1 MRIYVVFLSSHIS
14 STWIYASVNLLPFV
28 ATQTEIRLTKVDM
41 LNTAMKNLPQLAWEG
56 RRCQVEQIKSK
67 FTELAKKL
75 ARGNAPKGEAT
86 HDQAMRATT
95 LLIALIHESGAPA
108 AEKRWLLAEI
118 LRLHSRDQSKKQHRS
133 GWR

>member
-1 MRIYVVFLSSHIS
+1 M
-14 STWIYASVNLLPFV
+14 N
-28 ATQTEIRLTKVDM
+28 K
-41 LNTAMKNLPQLAWEG
+41 
-56 RRCQVEQIKSK
+56 IKSK

-118 LRLHSRDQSKKQHRS
+118 LRLHFARPIEEATSIRVEERRSRLARAGDGVRWNARASSLDGRP
-133 GWR
+133 RRAEEL